1 VLGVGEHST
10 RMSSDTDRFS
20 QMEEHPV
27 DGQLIGNARLYVNT
41 ECISDTSH
49 INTLQYCSV
58 IAQKASPEQI
68 EIVVVQLK
76 DPKSFR
82 PYILYTL
89 NISEEYY

>member
-1 VLGVGEHST
+1 V
-10 RMSSDTDRFS
+10 
-20 QMEEHPV
+20 
-27 DGQLIGNARLYVNT
+27 IGAKEIT
-41 ECISDTSH
+41 
-49 INTLQYCSV
+49 
-58 IAQKASPEQI
+58 QKASPEQI